1 MSSFAII
8 YVECS
13 CRKEML
19 TDFLIELCEKYFM
32 RSKIDLYTL
41 RASEAYT
48 FFNKMGHHS
57 SGLSLIRHQAIA

>member
-19 TDFLIELCEKYFM
+19 TDFLIELREKYFT

-48 FFNKMGHHS
+48 FF
-57 SGLSLIRHQAIA
+57 